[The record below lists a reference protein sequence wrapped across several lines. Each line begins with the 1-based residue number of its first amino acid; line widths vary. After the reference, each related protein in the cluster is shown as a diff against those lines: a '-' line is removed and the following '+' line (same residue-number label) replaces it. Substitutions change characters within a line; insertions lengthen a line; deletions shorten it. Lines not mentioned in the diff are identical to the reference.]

1 VKRSQWKIY
10 HAEGAHRIIV
20 TKALPGTRWL
30 EILTGAGCRVEVCT
44 SESVLN
50 EGEIMP
56 VVGNQCTGAIG
67 QLTEMWGEALFDA
80 LSRAGGRVY
89 SNYAVGINNLDVG
102 SATKRG
108 IAVGN
113 TPGVLTE
120 TTAELAVALTFAAAR
135 RIVEGDRF
143 MREGR
148 FSGWLPSL
156 FLGELLWRK
165 TVGIIGA
172 GRIGSAYARMMA
184 EGHKMDVIY
193 FNRSPKPD
201 LEQAIRDYG
210 AYLAS
215 RGEVPVTCRRAG
227 TLEELLKES
236 DLVSLHVVLDEGT
249 RHMIKREQ
257 LELMKENAILV
268 NAGRGPLVDETAL
281 VSHCREHPGFK
292 AALDVFENE
301 PDLKPGLSDLAK
313 VVMVPHIG
321 SATRWTREGMA
332 VLAALNV
339 TGMIGGM
346 PAWNRPDISPFLG
359 VRPPEAAPSI
369 VNADPLG
376 IPLYGE

>member
-1 VKRSQWKIY
+1 MKRSEWKIH
-10 HAEGAHRIIV
+10 HAEGAHRIII

-30 EILTGAGCRVEVCT
+30 EILTGSGCRVEVCT
-44 SESVLN
+44 SEATL
-50 EGEIMP
+50 EKDGIIEAL
-56 VVGNQCTGAIG
+56 GRECAGAIG
-67 QLTEMWGEALFDA
+67 QLTETWGEALFDA
-80 LSRAGGRVY
+80 LSRAGGRAY
-89 SNYAVGINNLDVG
+89 SNYAVGINNLDVD

-193 FNRSPKPD
+193 YNRSPKPD
-201 LEQAIRDYG
+201 LEQAFRDYG
-210 AYLAS
+210 AYLTS
-215 RGEVPVTCRRAG
+215 RGEAPVTCRRAG

-236 DLVSLHVVLDEGT
+236 DVVSLHVVLDEGT
-249 RHMIKREQ
+249 RHMIQREQ

-268 NAGRGPLVDETAL
+268 NAGRGPLVDEAAL
-281 VSHCREHPGFK
+281 VSHCRNHPEFK
-292 AALDVFENE
+292 AALDVFEDE
-301 PDLKPGLSDLAK
+301 PDLKPGLSDLPN

-332 VLAALNV
+332 VLAAWNV
-339 TGMIGGM
+339 TGMIQGM

-359 VRPPEAAPSI
+359 ASPPKAAPSI
-369 VNADPLG
+369 VNAESLG
-376 IPLYGE
+376 IPLYGG